1 MAKKQGRKNGSAGL
15 RAEFTALAADFRKM
29 AEQQADTNSNFDKR
43 QKRFETALNKL
54 AMLVAELSK
63 EGLALYSMQEQTDQR
78 LKELEKDVAD
88 LAVMM
93 KATGKHLNE
102 TNKRLDAW
110 LKLEQQRRR
119 NGDKSGGRNGKRNV
133 G

>member
-1 MAKKQGRKNGSAGL
+1 MAKKHSRKNGSVGL

-29 AEQQADTNSNFDKR
+29 AEAQADTNSNFDKR
-43 QKRFETALNKL
+43 QKRFEVALNKL
-54 AMLVAELSK
+54 AMLVTELSK

-78 LKELEKDVAD
+78 LKDLEKDVAD

-119 NGDKSGGRNGKRNV
+119 NGDKNGGRNGKHNE